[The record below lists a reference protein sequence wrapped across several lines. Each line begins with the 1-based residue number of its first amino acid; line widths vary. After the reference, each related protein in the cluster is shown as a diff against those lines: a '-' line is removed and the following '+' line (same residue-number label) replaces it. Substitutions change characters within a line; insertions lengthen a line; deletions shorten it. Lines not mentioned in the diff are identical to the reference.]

1 MDILPPNVTR
11 LIEEF
16 AKLPSIGPKSAER
29 LTFYLLKTGGTKEL
43 GEAVLH
49 LDDGIIKCEVCRN
62 FSTKPV
68 CPICADERRSGDQIA
83 VVSQPLDIIAI
94 EKTGQYG
101 GRYHVLYGVISPVDG
116 MGPESLEIESLLR
129 RIEQQPP
136 KEIILALNPNVEG
149 ETTALYL
156 TKKIDQA
163 NIKLTRLAHGL
174 PIGGDLEY
182 ADQLTLSRALANRQN
197 V

>member
-1 MDILPPNVTR
+1 MDILPKNVTK

-29 LTFYLLKTGGTKEL
+29 LTFYLLKQGGTKEL
-43 GEAVLH
+43 GEAILH
-49 LDDGIIKCEVCRN
+49 LGDGITKCEICRN
-62 FSTKPV
+62 FTIESI
-68 CPICADERRSGDQIA
+68 CPICADERRSDDQTAI
-83 VVSQPLDIIAI
+83 VSQPLDIIAI
-94 EKTGQYG
+94 EKTGQYH
-101 GRYHVLYGVISPVDG
+101 GRYHVLHGVISPVDG
-116 MGPESLEIESLLR
+116 MGPESLEIDSLLK
-129 RIEQQPP
+129 RIEGNPP

-156 TKKIDQA
+156 SKKIEPA
-163 NIKLTRLAHGL
+163 KIKVTRLAHGL

-182 ADQLTLSRALANRQN
+182 ADQLTLSRALANRQD